1 MHRSFIF
8 LSPSVL
14 ICEICGNPP
23 PNLAPFRVPTCIQ
36 FPSKLVLDEKEVMP
50 LEISILPPFGFFA
63 TTLLV
68 SHDKESLVDES
79 DGKTPE
85 TEWIAN
91 MPEATHSAESDDLA
105 LLVSIS
111 RGDRQAFSQFYDR
124 FSRPIFTLAIAIL
137 HSQTEAED
145 ALQEVMTKI
154 WSKAS
159 SYNPGAGKPLS
170 WVMTLTRNHAIDR
183 LRSLKRNQEFKQEAQ
198 ENEILKPVETNTRE
212 EAERRETGGIV
223 RTILGKLPIEQRQA
237 IELAYFRGLTHTEI
251 ATNLNQPIGTIKARI
266 RRGMLRMRDELSASR

>member
-1 MHRSFIF
+1 
-8 LSPSVL
+8 
-14 ICEICGNPP
+14 
-23 PNLAPFRVPTCIQ
+23 
-36 FPSKLVLDEKEVMP
+36 MP

-68 SHDKESLVDES
+68 SHDKESPA
-79 DGKTPE
+79 GE
-85 TEWIAN
+85 TEGTTPAIERIIN

-105 LLVSIS
+105 LLASVG

-124 FSRPIFTLAIAIL
+124 FSRPIYTLAIAIL

-154 WSKAS
+154 WGKAS
-159 SYNPGAGKPLS
+159 SYNPRAGKPLS

-183 LRSLKRNQEFKQEAQ
+183 FRSLKRTQELKQEAQ
-198 ENEILKPVETNTRE
+198 ENEILKPAESNTRE
-212 EAERRETGGIV
+212 EAERRETGAIV
-223 RTILGKLPIEQRQA
+223 RSILGKLPIEQRQA

-266 RRGMLRMRDELSASR
+266 RRGMLRMRDELNAAT